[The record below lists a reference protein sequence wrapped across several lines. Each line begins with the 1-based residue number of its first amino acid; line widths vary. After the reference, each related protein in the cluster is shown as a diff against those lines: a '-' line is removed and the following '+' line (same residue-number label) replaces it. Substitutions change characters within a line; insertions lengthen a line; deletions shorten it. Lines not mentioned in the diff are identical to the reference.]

1 MARQAVGIVR
11 DIREREAEQTPWQA
25 AIAWVR
31 GVWRLQPRTV
41 VRDRDA
47 LQAEAAAGQVAGAL
61 HDMRRRE
68 GIES

>member
-1 MARQAVGIVR
+1 MGLVNEIRAREV
-11 DIREREAEQTPWQA
+11 EQTPWHA
-25 AIAWVR
+25 AVAWLT
-31 GVWRLQPRTV
+31 GLWKIQPRTV